1 VEVGV
6 LGPLRVLDRD
16 GEVVVGGARERALL
30 AALALRPGEA
40 LSPERLVDALWGEHP
55 PRSAA
60 KQLQNHV
67 LRLRKALGV
76 GAIRTTPAGYA
87 LGPGMTTD
95 AARFE
100 SLLQAAREAVGRR
113 AQSESL
119 PLFSEALELW
129 RGRVFE
135 ELADWAPVQ
144 AEGARLE
151 ELRRTAQED
160 EIDARLAGAAAP
172 DCVADAEALVSAE
185 PLREHRWAQLILAL
199 YSGGRQADAL
209 RAYQR
214 ARETLAR
221 ELGIEPGPELQALER
236 AVVAQ
241 DPSLG
246 VRGVTEGAAT
256 TPGSGTAGVVF
267 ILFSDLAGSTELLE
281 RLGDDQ
287 AEELRRTHFELLRGA
302 VRDHGGREV
311 KNLGDGLMVV
321 FSSAVD
327 AIECALD
334 IQNSVGEHNRAGRE
348 PLRVRVGLHVGE
360 PIRHE
365 DDFFGT
371 SIVVARRLC
380 DAAAP
385 GQILASELVRDLVGP
400 RHRFAFDDV
409 GAIPVKGLLEPVPAV
424 EIVGEAP
431 EGTPEPRGRADAP
444 YKGLVAYQ
452 PDDAAVFFGRES
464 VVAELVR
471 RLADTALLAVVG
483 ASGTGKSSVV
493 RAGLLPAIRDGAL
506 PGSSTWPTMLMS
518 PGGRPLAELA
528 AQVSLRSGVAAG
540 SLLHDLETD
549 SRALDLAARQI
560 LASSG
565 TRGRIVLVVD
575 QFEELFTLCGDE
587 RERRRF
593 VDALVQ
599 AVTSPEATT
608 TVVLALRAD
617 FYGRCGDYRDF
628 GRLVESGTALL
639 GPMGTDDVRA
649 AIDGPAR
656 VAGLRLEPGLT
667 ELVLRDV
674 AEQPGALPLLSHALL
689 ETWRRRRR
697 RTLTLDGYRETG
709 GVDGA
714 IAQTAEAVYTE
725 FSPRQQA
732 LAKTIFLRLVELGEG
747 TDDTRRRVGRAELSE
762 NAVPSPELD
771 EVLGTLTDARL
782 VTSGDAGVEI
792 AHEAL
797 IREWPRLRG
806 WIDDD
811 REGLRI
817 HRHITHA
824 AQDWVALARDPAEL
838 YRGPRLAAATE
849 WADTADDPGLNP
861 LEREF
866 LEASRTQ
873 QQRQADEQSAQVRR
887 LRRYLVGVAIAL
899 VVALVAG
906 TLALVQRSRANNE
919 AAAARNAT
927 RSAEVGRLVAESQ
940 IVSSR
945 NRYLSA
951 LLAIAANH
959 LSDEAAT
966 RGALLNALTGEPQLQ
981 ATMSAGTKGY
991 VAVAAVPPGALL
1003 AVRGKTTVDFF
1014 DVVTRRRSGRSIRPE
1029 AGSAIAVSPDG
1040 RLLATGSDA
1049 GSVTFWDVATRK
1061 PVGRG
1066 LALAHAARWLGFT
1079 PDGRRLFTTEG
1090 QYADTHPIDT
1100 ALQVWDVDT
1109 RQPVDLPFS
1118 GHTGAINVAAF
1129 SPDGQILATGGNDA
1143 RVVLHDPRTGATVGQ
1158 PLGVGSYVYT
1168 LAFSPN
1174 GRQLGV
1180 GTQDGS
1186 CLVFD
1191 VASGARVASLPSSGL
1206 LCRVLF
1212 SPDGRRLATFAGTR
1226 DTAQEWDAATLQPVG
1241 TPMHPQ
1247 VGSMFGQFS
1256 ADGKQ
1261 LAITG
1266 FDGIVGLWDPDGH
1279 ARIAEPLTGAPGL
1292 GALYSPDGKLLA
1304 APDQREVTLYGVASR
1319 APLGPPLPVPPGPS
1333 VGTDAPARITF
1344 SPDGRVLAVG
1354 SLNGTIQRF
1363 DVATLKPVGAPIPV
1377 DAPATSLAF
1386 SPDGKLLASGSSEA
1400 TVTLIDTA
1408 TGTPRPPLRFAN
1420 NVGFAFVNF
1429 SPDGHR
1435 LVTAF
1440 GDTGAFSLDLT
1451 KNPPTVR
1458 RLPGSVGQ
1466 VTAAA
1471 FSPDGRLLVTGGPS
1485 GAVQFRNPRTLAPLG
1500 APVVSN
1506 TGFVF
1511 SLQFS
1516 PDGKLMASSDVSGPP
1531 TTRLIDTST
1540 RQPIGNPFVNS
1551 GIGGYVSFSADGK
1564 TIAMPSPEAT
1574 ILWATDPIRWRNDAC
1589 DVAGRNLTRA
1599 EIAQYLPGSNPKSV
1613 PCRQYPRP

>member
-6 LGPLRVLDRD
+6 LGPLRVLEGD
-16 GEVVVGGARERALL
+16 GEAVVVGARERALL
-30 AALALRPGEA
+30 AALALRPGEPM
-40 LSPERLVDALWGEHP
+40 SPDRLVDALWGESP
-55 PRSAA
+55 PPSAA

-100 SLLQAAREAVGRR
+100 SLLRTAREAVGRR

-129 RGRVFE
+129 RGRAFE
-135 ELADWAPVQ
+135 ELADWVPVQ

-160 EIDARLAGAAAP
+160 EIDARLAGAAP
-172 DCVADAEALVSAE
+172 ECVADAEALVSAE
-185 PLREHRWAQLILAL
+185 PLREHRWVQLILAL
-199 YSGGRQADAL
+199 YRSGRQADAL

-246 VRGVTEGAAT
+246 VPAGMIEGAST

-267 ILFSDLAGSTELLE
+267 VLFSDLAGSTELLE

-287 AEELRRTHFELLRGA
+287 AEELRRTHFRLLRGA

-311 KNLGDGLMVV
+311 KSLGDGLMVV

-334 IQNSVGEHNRAGRE
+334 IQGSVGEHNRAGRE

-371 SIVVARRLC
+371 SVVVARRLC
-380 DAAAP
+380 DAAVP

-409 GAIPVKGLLEPVPAV
+409 DPIPVKGLLEPVPAV
-424 EIVGEAP
+424 EILGEAQ
-431 EGTPEPRGRADAP
+431 EGAPEPRGRADAP

-452 PDDAAVFFGRES
+452 PDDAAVFFGRET

-471 RLADTALLAVVG
+471 RLAGTPLLAVVG
-483 ASGTGKSSVV
+483 ASGSGKSSVV

-518 PGGRPLAELA
+518 PGAHPLAELA

-549 SRALDLAARQI
+549 ARALDLAARQI

-565 TRGRIVLVVD
+565 TRGRVVLVID

-587 RERRRF
+587 PERSKF
-593 VDALVQ
+593 IDALVQ
-599 AVTSPEATT
+599 AVTSPEAMT

-617 FYGRCGDYRDF
+617 FYGRCGDYPDF
-628 GRLVESGTALL
+628 GRVVESGTALL
-639 GPMGTDDVRA
+639 GPMGTDDIRA

-697 RTLTLDGYRETG
+697 RTLTLDGYREAG

-714 IAQTAEAVYTE
+714 IAQTAEAVYNE
-725 FSPRQQA
+725 FSPGQQA
-732 LAKTIFLRLVELGEG
+732 LGKTIFLRLIEFGEG
-747 TDDTRRRVGRAELSE
+747 TDDTRRRVGRAELGE
-762 NAVPSPELD
+762 NGVASPELD
-771 EVLGTLTDARL
+771 DVLATLTAARL
-782 VTSGDAGVEI
+782 VTADEAGVEI

-824 AQDWVALARDPAEL
+824 ALDWVALARDPAEL
-838 YRGPRLAAATE
+838 YRGPRLVAATE
-849 WADTADDPGLNP
+849 WADTATDPGLNP
-861 LEREF
+861 LEHEF
-866 LEASRTQ
+866 LEASQSQ

-906 TLALVQRSRANNE
+906 TLALVQRSRADNE
-919 AAAARNAT
+919 ATAARNAT
-927 RSAEVGRLVAESQ
+927 RTAEVGRLVAESQ

-959 LSDEAAT
+959 LSDDDAT
-966 RGALLNALTGEPQLQ
+966 RGALLNVLTNEPRLQ
-981 ATMSAGTKGY
+981 GTMSVGAKGY
-991 VAVAAVPPGALL
+991 VAMAAVPPGTLL
-1003 AVRGKTTVDFF
+1003 AVRGQGTVDFF
-1014 DVVTRRRSGRSIRPE
+1014 DVVARRRSGRSIHPE

-1066 LALAHAARWLGFT
+1066 LALAHAALWLAFS
-1079 PDGRRLFTTEG
+1079 PDGRRLVTAEG
-1090 QYADTHPIDT
+1090 KYADARPIDK

-1129 SPDGQILATGGNDA
+1129 SPDGAILATGGNDA
-1143 RVVLHDPRTGATVGQ
+1143 RVVLHDPRTGATLGQ
-1158 PLGVGSYVYT
+1158 PLGVGSYVYRLT
-1168 LAFSPN
+1168 FSPD
-1174 GRQLGV
+1174 GRRLGV

-1191 VASGARVASLPSSGL
+1191 VSSGAQVASLPSPGF
-1206 LCRVLF
+1206 LCSVLF
-1212 SPDGRRLATFAGTR
+1212 SPDGRRLATLGG
-1226 DTAQEWDAATLQPVG
+1226 DTARVWDAATFQPVG
-1241 TPMHPQ
+1241 PPMQPQ
-1247 VGSMFGQFS
+1247 IGGMHGAFS
-1256 ADGKQ
+1256 PDGKL

-1266 FDGIVGLWDPDGH
+1266 FDAIVGLWDPNGH
-1279 ARIAEPLTGAPGL
+1279 ARIAEPLTSAPRL
-1292 GALYSPDGKLLA
+1292 GALYSPDGKVLA
-1304 APDQREVTLYGVASR
+1304 VPDPRRVILYDVASR

-1333 VGTDAPARITF
+1333 VGFDAPARITF
-1344 SPDGRVLAVG
+1344 SPDGHVLAVG

-1363 DVATLKPVGAPIPV
+1363 DVATLQPVGAPIPV
-1377 DAPATSLAF
+1377 DAPPTSLAF
-1386 SPDGKLLASGSSEA
+1386 SPDGKLLASGSSLA
-1400 TVTLIDTA
+1400 TVTLIDTVK
-1408 TGTPRPPLRFAN
+1408 GTPQPPVRFPN
-1420 NVGFAFVNF
+1420 NVGFTFVTF
-1429 SPDGHR
+1429 SPDGRR
-1435 LVTAF
+1435 LVASF
-1440 GDTGAFSLDLT
+1440 GDTGAFALDVT
-1451 KNPPTVR
+1451 RSPAAVR
-1458 RLPGSVGQ
+1458 RVPNSAGQ
-1466 VTAAA
+1466 VVSAA
-1471 FSPDGRLLVTGGPS
+1471 FSPNGRLLVTGGPS
-1485 GAVQFRNPRTLAPLG
+1485 GAVQFRDPRTLAPLG

-1506 TGFVF
+1506 PSYIY

-1516 PDGKLMASSDVSGPP
+1516 PDGRVVAASDVSGPP

-1540 RQPIGNPFVNS
+1540 RQPIGNPFVNY
-1551 GIGGYVSFSADGK
+1551 GIGGYVSFSADSK
-1564 TIAMPSPEAT
+1564 TIAMPSPDAT
-1574 ILWATDPIRWRNDAC
+1574 ILWATDPIRWRTGAC

-1599 EIAQYLPGSNPKSV
+1599 EIAQYLPGSNQTSSS
-1613 PCRQYPRP
+1613 CRQYPPP